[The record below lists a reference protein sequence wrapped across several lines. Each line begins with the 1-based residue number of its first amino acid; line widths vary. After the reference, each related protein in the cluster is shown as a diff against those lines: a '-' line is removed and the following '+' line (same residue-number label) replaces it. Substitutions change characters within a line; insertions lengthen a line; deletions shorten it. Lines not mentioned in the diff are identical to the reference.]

1 MFILDTYVI
10 NELRKMEGLEGSEEL
25 ERFAKSMPAQNM
37 FVSAASLI
45 DIANAINGTTSL
57 VSRTLLE
64 GWFYDHML
72 MAMRD
77 QTLPVDADTIR
88 FCREMDLGA
97 AGVTT
102 YAMIAAQAVL
112 KGMTIVTRHPE
123 LYAFAGVS
131 ILNPWRAVDHP
142 ERERQIQEG
151 IDDADNGRLKPLE
164 DVAAKWRERSLAN
177 KSELVPG
184 YGPSKP
190 R

>member
-1 MFILDTYVI
+1 MYILDTYVI
-10 NELRKMEGLEGSEEL
+10 NELRKVEGLDGSEVL
-25 ERFAKSMPAQNM
+25 ERFAKSMPAQDM

-45 DIANAINGTTSL
+45 DIANAINASTSPF
-57 VSRTLLE
+57 VPLLE
-64 GWFYDHML
+64 SWFYDHLL
-72 MAMRD
+72 MAMRE

-123 LYAFAGVS
+123 LYAFTGVS

-142 ERERQIQEG
+142 EQERQIQEG

-164 DVAAKWRERSLAN
+164 EVASKWRDRSSVR
-177 KSELVPG
+177 KCELVPG
-184 YGPSKP
+184 YGPN
-190 R
+190 RIR

>member
-10 NELRKMEGLEGSEEL
+10 NELRKMGGLEGSEEL
-25 ERFAKSMPAQNM
+25 EHFAKSMSAQDT

-45 DIANAINGTTSL
+45 DIANTIHASTSPF
-57 VSRTLLE
+57 VPLLE
-64 GWFYDHML
+64 SWFYDDLL
-72 MAMRD
+72 MSMKD

-131 ILNPWRAVDHP
+131 ILNPWRAVDNP

-151 IDDADNGRLKPLE
+151 IDDADNGRLKPLK
-164 DVAAKWRERSLAN
+164 DVAAKRRERSQGAT
-177 KSELVPG
+177 K
-184 YGPSKP
+184 
-190 R
+190 